1 MRLAL
6 GSRRYDLTSRALVM
20 ATVRRAT
27 AAGEAVAE
35 GADVVEVDEID
46 GEAEVPICVA
56 AGDDAA
62 VVAAVVAG
70 AQLVRLSAPTPTAYT
85 TCADAGVAVVVPDGA
100 TAAAR
105 AAGLDAE
112 RIVPE
117 GLVVDVVGAPCPL
130 AAMVV
135 GVIRGARIVR
145 TTNPRQARRV
155 VDVLAAVLEAG
166 TG

>member
-1 MRLAL
+1 MWLAL

-20 ATVRRAT
+20 ATMRRAT
-27 AAGEAVAE
+27 AASEAVAE
-35 GADVVEVDEID
+35 GADVVEVHEID

-56 AGDDAA
+56 ARDDAGA
-62 VVAAVVAG
+62 AIAVAAG
-70 AQLVRLSAPTPTAYT
+70 AELVRLAASTPTAYR

-100 TAAAR
+100 TAEAR

-117 GLVVDVVGAPCPL
+117 GLIVDVVDAPCPL

-135 GVIRGARIVR
+135 GVIRGGRIVR

-155 VDVLAAVLEAG
+155 VDLIAAILEAG
-166 TG
+166 SG